1 MGSKKQLS
9 EDAVNN
15 RNNQTWDDFV
25 DSVMFSVEE
34 KKIEEEQEA
43 AQKAQDAEAEQRAQD
58 ARIEAMYGN
67 IFCFRCGC
75 FDEALHNTMCELC
88 YKDEESLMAHA
99 EKQEIDSAW
108 AQVSGTK
115 IVLDPEDIP
124 WV

>member
-58 ARIEAMYGN
+58 TRIEAMYGN
-67 IFCFRCGC
+67 IFCFRCWC
-75 FDEALHNTMCELC
+75 FDETVRNTMCELC

>member
-34 KKIEEEQEA
+34 KKIE
-43 AQKAQDAEAEQRAQD
+43 
-58 ARIEAMYGN
+58 AMYGN

-75 FDEALHNTMCELC
+75 FDETLHNTMCELC

-115 IVLDPEDIP
+115 IVLDPEDSP